1 MEEKK
6 TYRMG
11 KFLVLQVAANTTIE
25 AGHMVAVNSSGYA
38 VAASKAANL
47 KAVGVADES
56 VSTGAGETATVR
68 VQRGTFLMKN
78 GTDSDA
84 LALANTMGDCYFVD
98 SLTVGTVATGSSK
111 AGRVLGFEDGGVWV
125 EMGAVSDADA
135 FAGKADAADVY
146 NKTAIDGLI
155 SDDGTTKM
163 LFGKV
168 VTIDGETG
176 AVSLADPAE

>member
-1 MEEKK
+1 MMEEKK

-38 VAASKAANL
+38 VAASKAENL

-98 SLTVGTVATGSSK
+98 SLTVGAVATGSSK
-111 AGRVLGFEDGGVWV
+111 AGRVLGFEDGCVWV
-125 EMGAVSDADA
+125 EMG
-135 FAGKADAADVY
+135 GIY
-146 NKTAIDGLI
+146 
-155 SDDGTTKM
+155 
-163 LFGKV
+163 
-168 VTIDGETG
+168 E
-176 AVSLADPAE
+176 

>member
-11 KFLVLQVAANTTIE
+11 KFLVLQVAENTTIE

-38 VAASKAANL
+38 VAASKTENL
-47 KAVGVADES
+47 KVAGLAEES
-56 VSTGAGETATVR
+56 VTTGAGETAEITVR
-68 VQRGTFLMKN
+68 RGCFLLAN
-78 GTDSDA
+78 GTSDDA
-84 LALANTMGDCYFVD
+84 LGQADMLGDCYVVD
-98 SLTVGTVATGSSK
+98 SLTVGAVSTGSSK
-111 AGRVLGFEDGGVWV
+111 AGKVLGFEDGGVWV
-125 EMGAVSDADA
+125 EIEAEGNA
-135 FAGKADAADVY
+135 Y
-146 NKTAIDGLI
+146 NKAAIDGLI

>member
-98 SLTVGTVATGSSK
+98 SLTVGAVATGSSK

-125 EMGAVSDADA
+125 EMGAVS
-135 FAGKADAADVY
+135 
-146 NKTAIDGLI
+146 IDDLI